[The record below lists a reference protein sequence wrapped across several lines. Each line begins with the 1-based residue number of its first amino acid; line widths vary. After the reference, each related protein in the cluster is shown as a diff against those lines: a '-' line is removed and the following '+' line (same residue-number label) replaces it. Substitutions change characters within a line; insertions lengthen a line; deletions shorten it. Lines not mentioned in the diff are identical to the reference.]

1 MVRISNFKIIKLL
14 EKNSRMPYIK
24 IAEKLGVTETAVRK
38 RVRKMEDAGVIRGYN
53 VDIDPKKLGYEVD
66 ALIGLDA
73 KPDYY
78 MEVVEELKKMKE
90 IRGLYSSSGD
100 HMFMIECWFRNSK
113 ELRAFAKKLKSI
125 KGVTR
130 ICPAI
135 MLEKIK

>member
-1 MVRISNFKIIKLL
+1 MVRISNFKILNIL
-14 EKNSRMPYIK
+14 EKNSRTPYIK
-24 IAEKLGVTETAVRK
+24 IAKKLGVTETAVRK
-38 RVRKMEDAGVIRGYN
+38 RVRKMEETGIIRGYS
-53 VDIDPKKLGYEVD
+53 VDIDPKKLGFEVD

-73 KPDYY
+73 KPEFY

-90 IRGLYSSSGD
+90 IRGFYSSSGD

-113 ELRAFAKKLKSI
+113 ELRAFAKKLKLI

>member
-1 MVRISNFKIIKLL
+1 MVRISNLKILNIL
-14 EKNSRMPYIK
+14 EKNSRTPYIK

-38 RVRKMEDAGVIRGYN
+38 RVRKMENMGVIRGYN
-53 VDIDPKKLGYEVD
+53 VDIDPRKLGYEVD

-73 KPDYY
+73 KPEHYTD
-78 MEVVEELKKMKE
+78 VVEKLKEMKGV
-90 IRGLYSSSGD
+90 RGLYSSSGD